1 MNSLTL
7 AATKDDII
15 AHLSLLKIHALN
27 LITDKIV
34 HPDAKYMEP
43 RELKTL
49 TDTALSIEDSV
60 RATVSEGAQ
69 ARNIQRLLDK
79 YSIPAS
85 SLTPS
90 AESTSCSIIDIE
102 MEE

>member
-15 AHLSLLKIHALN
+15 SHLSLLKIHALN

-85 SLTPS
+85 SLTPQ
-90 AESTSCSIIDIE
+90 EGSIIDIE
-102 MEE
+102 VEE

>member
-15 AHLSLLKIHALN
+15 SHLSLLKIHALN

-79 YSIPAS
+79 YGHSKPYETYEAPKH
-85 SLTPS
+85 TY
-90 AESTSCSIIDIE
+90 IDV
-102 MEE
+102 EEA